1 MIYIYIVFDSV
12 IFFCKLEQMDP
23 LGKPTEENNI
33 GSPDDTLALVKPVVE
48 YEIRDPIP
56 GLGQYDS
63 VNEYFWM
70 Q

>member
-1 MIYIYIVFDSV
+1 
-12 IFFCKLEQMDP
+12 MDP
-23 LGKPTEENNI
+23 LGKPTEEDNI
-33 GSPDDTLALVKPVVE
+33 GSPDDALALVEPVIE

-70 Q
+70 QQAV